1 MLILGRRTNQ
11 SIVFPNCG
19 ITVRILDVNGRVA
32 KVGIEAPRS
41 VEIMRGELATT
52 SATSGPVA
60 GHPSSENHTYEQDS
74 APEFESAL
82 LQFGQRLADIKSSL
96 HIFQQLRASGD
107 EAKADAVLSD
117 LLNDL
122 AHLDKDC
129 LESHFE
135 QPESRKRIA
144 SEWVSEPSTLY
155 NDSPY
160 DDSLDRGQSP
170 RYILIIN
177 APSNVTL
184 FTLPAGSFRGFQVC
198 TVNSRSAAYKAID
211 SNEPFDYIVCNGD
224 STVLDEL
231 ELARKIRSNGK
242 YDRTRVFVA
251 DESTSTLEQLA
262 YAKEYRIDGWLA
274 RPLAAQD
281 LWNHIVE
288 SNQLES

>member
-1 MLILGRRTNQ
+1 
-11 SIVFPNCG
+11 
-19 ITVRILDVNGRVA
+19 
-32 KVGIEAPRS
+32 
-41 VEIMRGELATT
+41 
-52 SATSGPVA
+52 
-60 GHPSSENHTYEQDS
+60 
-74 APEFESAL
+74 
-82 LQFGQRLADIKSSL
+82 L

-251 DESTSTLEQLA
+251 DESTSTLEHLA

>member
-1 MLILGRRTNQ
+1 MLILGRRENQ

-41 VEIMRGELATT
+41 VEIMRGELAAT

-60 GHPSSENHTYEQDS
+60 THPSSNSHAYEQAC
-74 APEFESAL
+74 APEHESAL
-82 LQFGQRLADIKSSL
+82 LQFEQRLADIKSSL
-96 HIFQQLRASGD
+96 HIFQQLRAAGD
-107 EAKADAVLSD
+107 EAKADTILSN

-129 LESHFE
+129 LDSHVE
-135 QPESRKRIA
+135 QPESPKRIA
-144 SEWVSEPSTLY
+144 SELVSE
-155 NDSPY
+155 SPTMY
-160 DDSLDRGQSP
+160 DYSPAIGQSP
-170 RYILIIN
+170 FYILIIN
-177 APSNVTL
+177 APNNVQI
-184 FTLPAGSFRGFQVC
+184 FTLPVGSFRGFQVC
-198 TVNSRSAAYKAID
+198 TVNSRSAANKAID

-231 ELARKIRSNGK
+231 ELARKIRSNDK
-242 YDRTRVFVA
+242 YDRTKVFFA
-251 DESTSTLEQLA
+251 NESSSTLEKLRN
-262 YAKEYRIDGWLA
+262 AKEYGIDGWLA
-274 RPLAAQD
+274 HPLVAQD

>member
-1 MLILGRRTNQ
+1 MLILGRRANQ

-52 SATSGPVA
+52 NATTGPVA
-60 GHPSSENHTYEQDS
+60 GHPTSNGQSYEQAV
-74 APEFESAL
+74 APEYESAL

-107 EAKADAVLSD
+107 EAKADVVLSN

-122 AHLDKDC
+122 AHLDKEC
-129 LESHFE
+129 LESHVE
-135 QPESRKRIA
+135 QPESRKRIM
-144 SEWVSEPSTLY
+144 SELVSESSAL
-155 NDSPY
+155 Y
-160 DDSLDRGQSP
+160 DDSPAIGQSP

-177 APSNVTL
+177 APSNVML

-231 ELARKIRSNGK
+231 ELARKIRSNDK

-251 DESTSTLEQLA
+251 NESASTLEQFRNA
-262 YAKEYRIDGWLA
+262 NEYGIDGWLA

>member
-1 MLILGRRTNQ
+1 MLILGRRENQ

-41 VEIMRGELATT
+41 VEIMRGELAAT
-52 SATSGPVA
+52 STTSGPVA
-60 GHPSSENHTYEQDS
+60 VHPSSNSHTYEQAC
-74 APEFESAL
+74 APESESAL
-82 LQFGQRLADIKSSL
+82 LQFEQRLADIKSSL
-96 HIFQQLRASGD
+96 HIFQQLRAAGD
-107 EAKADAVLSD
+107 EAKADTILSN

-129 LESHFE
+129 LDSHVE

-144 SEWVSEPSTLY
+144 SELVSESTNMY
-155 NDSPY
+155 DYSPAI
-160 DDSLDRGQSP
+160 GQSP
-170 RYILIIN
+170 FYILVIN
-177 APSNVTL
+177 APSNVQI
-184 FTLPAGSFRGFQVC
+184 FTLPVGSFRGFQVC
-198 TVNSRSAAYKAID
+198 TVNSRSAAYKALD

-231 ELARKIRSNGK
+231 ELARKIRSNDK
-242 YDRTRVFVA
+242 YDRTKVFIA
-251 DESTSTLEQLA
+251 NESTSTLEQLTN
-262 YAKEYRIDGWLA
+262 AKECGIDGWLA
-274 RPLAAQD
+274 HPLAAQD